1 MAIRRKPDSKNLGQ
15 NRDDVRQH
23 NLATLLRMIHESGT
37 VSRSLL
43 ALNSGLNRST
53 ISDLV
58 QELEDL
64 NLVTEEESKAVSG
77 VGRPSLQVTASNKV
91 VAFAVNPDIDAVTVG
106 LVGLG
111 GAVLKRKRQPLGTPV
126 RPEKVVQVAANII
139 SDMRAEFSPDM
150 QIAGIGLAIPGQV
163 RLADGV
169 VRLAPHLDW
178 VEIPIVKM
186 MNQATGLP
194 VWADND
200 ASIACN
206 AEHTFGAAR
215 DCDDMVYL
223 FASTGGIGGGV
234 IIDGH
239 QLRGTAGYGGE
250 LGHVRITS
258 SSDVDYS
265 GLPGT
270 LESEVRREEILDAV
284 KLYAA
289 TDEELLLAMA
299 QTQDAK
305 AIKAI
310 QRQIDV
316 LAIAIANFVN
326 IFNPQMVIL
335 GGYLSG
341 LLDYDSDRLFEG
353 VRRHSLTSANDSVI
367 IRAGQLGANLL
378 MIGAAEVAFN
388 ELMTNP
394 SKTSLH
400 IAKMKRQKDVI

>member
-23 NLATLLRMIHESGT
+23 NLATLLRMIHEAGT

-43 ALNSGLNRST
+43 TTNSGLNRST

-64 NLVTEEESKAVSG
+64 GLVTEQESTSASG

-106 LVGLG
+106 MVGLAG
-111 GAVLKRKRQPLGTPV
+111 EVIKRKRQPLTAPV
-126 RPEKVVQVAANII
+126 RPEKAVQVAAKII
-139 SDMRAEFSPDM
+139 EDFRAELASDVR
-150 QIAGIGLAIPGQV
+150 IAGVGLAIPGQV
-163 RLADGV
+163 RVNDGV

-186 MNQATGLP
+186 MSQATGLP
-194 VWADND
+194 VYADND
-200 ASIACN
+200 ASIGCN
-206 AEHTFGAAR
+206 AEHMFGSGK
-215 DCDDMVYL
+215 DFDDMVYI

-234 IIDGH
+234 IVDGH
-239 QLRGTAGYGGE
+239 QLRGAAGYGGE

-258 SSDVDYS
+258 STDPDYS

-270 LESEVRREEILDAV
+270 LESEVRRDEVLDAV

-289 TDEELLLAMA
+289 TDDELLQGL
-299 QTQDAK
+299 TNVQDSK
-305 AIKAI
+305 AVKVI
-310 QRQIDV
+310 QRQIDS
-316 LAIAIANFVN
+316 LAIGIANFLN
-326 IFNPQMVIL
+326 IFNPQIVVL

-341 LLDYDSDRLFEG
+341 LLNFDADRLFEG
-353 VRRHSLTSANDSVI
+353 VKKHSLASANDRVVI
-367 IRAGQLGANLL
+367 RSGALGANLL
-378 MIGAAEVAFN
+378 MIGAAEVVFN
-388 ELMTNP
+388 ELISNP
-394 SKTSLH
+394 SGMPLHPARGKAKTS
-400 IAKMKRQKDVI
+400 K

>member
-1 MAIRRKPDSKNLGQ
+1 MAIRRNPDSKNLGQ

-37 VSRSLL
+37 ISRSLL
-43 ALNSGLNRST
+43 AASSGLNRST

-64 NLVTEEESKAVSG
+64 NLVTEHESSLTSG
-77 VGRPSLQVTASNKV
+77 VGRPSIQVSASNKV

-111 GAVLKRKRQPLGTPV
+111 GEVIKRKRQPLTAPV
-126 RPEKVVQVAANII
+126 KPEKAVQVAKQII
-139 SDMRAEFSPDM
+139 ADMREEFSSDI

-163 RLADGV
+163 RVEDGV
-169 VRLAPHLDW
+169 VRLAPHLGW
-178 VEIPIVKM
+178 VEVPIAKM

-194 VWADND
+194 VYADND
-200 ASIACN
+200 ASIGCN
-206 AEHTFGAAR
+206 AEHTFGAGR

-234 IIDGH
+234 IVDGH
-239 QLRGTAGYGGE
+239 QLRGSAGYGGE

-258 SSDVDYS
+258 SSDPDYS

-270 LESEVRREEILDAV
+270 LESEVRREEVLDAV

-289 TDEELLLAMA
+289 TDEELLLALA
-299 QTQDAK
+299 QTQDNK
-305 AIKAI
+305 ATKVI
-310 QRQIDV
+310 QRQIDS

-326 IFNPQMVIL
+326 IFNPQTVVL

-341 LLDYDSDRLFEG
+341 LLSFDGERLFEG
-353 VRRHSLTSANDSVI
+353 VKRHSLTSANDSVV
-367 IRAGQLGANLL
+367 IRSGELGANLL

-388 ELMTNP
+388 ELISNP
-394 SKTSLH
+394 ARTSLH
-400 IAKMKRQKDVI
+400 IAKMRQKKPY

>member
-37 VSRSLL
+37 ITRSLL
-43 ALNSGLNRST
+43 ATNSGLNRST

-64 NLVTEEESKAVSG
+64 ELVTEQEAASTTG
-77 VGRPSLQVTASNKV
+77 VGRPSIQVTASNKV

-111 GAVLKRKRQPLGTPV
+111 GQVIQRKRQPLSAPV
-126 RPEKVVQVAANII
+126 TPEKAVQVAAQII
-139 SDMRAEFSPDM
+139 AEIRAELSSEYR
-150 QIAGIGLAIPGQV
+150 IVGIGLAIPGQV
-163 RLADGV
+163 RVNDGV
-169 VRLAPHLDW
+169 IRLAPHLGW

-186 MNQATGLP
+186 LTQATGLP
-194 VWADND
+194 VYADND
-200 ASIACN
+200 ASIGCN
-206 AEHTFGAAR
+206 AEHTFGVGR
-215 DCDDMVYL
+215 DFDDMVYL

-234 IIDGH
+234 IVDGH
-239 QLRGTAGYGGE
+239 QLRGAAGYGGE

-258 SSDVDYS
+258 SADPDYS

-270 LESEVRREEILDAV
+270 LESLVRRDEVLDAV

-289 TDEELLLAMA
+289 TDDELLLAL
-299 QTQDAK
+299 TQVKDAK
-305 AIKAI
+305 VVKILNF
-310 QRQIDV
+310 QIDA

-326 IFNPQMVIL
+326 IFNPQIVVL

-341 LLDYDSDRLFEG
+341 LLKFDSDRLFDG
-353 VRRHSLTSANDSVI
+353 LKRHSLQSANDSVV
-367 IRAGQLGANLL
+367 IREGELGANLL
-378 MIGAAEVAFN
+378 MIGAAEVVFKQ
-388 ELMTNP
+388 LISNP
-394 SKTSLH
+394 SGYHLHSVKSSKSKT
-400 IAKMKRQKDVI
+400 